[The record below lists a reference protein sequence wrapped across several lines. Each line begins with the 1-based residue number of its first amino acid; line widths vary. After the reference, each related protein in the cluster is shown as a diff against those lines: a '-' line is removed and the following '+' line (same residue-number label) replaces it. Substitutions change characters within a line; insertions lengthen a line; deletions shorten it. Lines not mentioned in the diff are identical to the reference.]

1 MSAVYKKE
9 MRLFFVTMPG
19 YVFIFTMLLAIGAV
33 CVAYNFVAGNS
44 HFQNV
49 LSFMS
54 MFMIFAVP
62 ILTMRTFSEERKQR
76 TDQLMFTLPLKSY
89 QIVLGKYLALLTI
102 LAIPMLIMCIYP
114 LILSNYGTIDLRTS
128 YCAILA
134 MYFLGCAL
142 CSIGMFLSSITENQ
156 LISAIISFGLLFFC
170 YEAGRI
176 STVFSPG
183 AMNSYRAFLLLSF
196 VLALFILYVTR
207 NAMVALVAEVIFII
221 PLLIVYKLDFTL
233 LAGTFPLVIAQ
244 LALFDRMSIFIHG
257 IFDITSLVYYLS
269 VSAIFLFFTVKVMEM
284 RRWR

>member
-1 MSAVYKKE
+1 MTAVYKKE
-9 MRLFFVTMPG
+9 MKLFFVTMPG

-33 CVAYNFVAGNS
+33 CLAYNFVAGNS

-54 MFMIFAVP
+54 MFMIFAIP

-102 LAIPMLIMCIYP
+102 LAIPVLIMCAYP

-134 MYFLGCAL
+134 MYFLGSAL

-170 YEAGRI
+170 YEAGNI
-176 STVFSPG
+176 SDVFSPG
-183 AMNSYRAFLLLSF
+183 AMNSYRAFLILSF
-196 VLALFILYVTR
+196 VLSLMILYITK
-207 NAMVALVAEVIFII
+207 NLMVALVAEVLFVI
-221 PLLIVYKLDFTL
+221 PLLIVYKIDFTL
-233 LAGTFPLVIAQ
+233 LAGKFNLLIEQ
-244 LALFDRMSIFIHG
+244 FALFDKMTGFIHG
-257 IFDITSLVYYLS
+257 IFDITSLVYYFS
-269 VSAIFLFFTVKVMEM
+269 VSLIFLFFTIKGIEM